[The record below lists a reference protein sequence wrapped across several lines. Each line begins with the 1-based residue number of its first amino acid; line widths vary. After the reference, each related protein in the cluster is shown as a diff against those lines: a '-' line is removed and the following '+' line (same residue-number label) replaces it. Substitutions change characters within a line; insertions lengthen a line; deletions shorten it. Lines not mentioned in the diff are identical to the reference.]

1 MIVGALLTTLSS
13 CEKGFLETNPT
24 DQVSTDVLFSTTKNA
39 WTAVN
44 GIHRLMYNQI
54 FGSQPQGGQS
64 GIMSFLPLIAI
75 VVVFYFFMIRPQMK
89 KAKEQKKYIEALKKG
104 DKILTIGGIYG
115 KIVEVREDATIIME
129 VEDGTK
135 LKISKNAV
143 SNDATATLN
152 QN

>member
-1 MIVGALLTTLSS
+1 MNQLL
-13 CEKGFLETNPT
+13 
-24 DQVSTDVLFSTTKNA
+24 
-39 WTAVN
+39 
-44 GIHRLMYNQI
+44 ILMMGQ
-54 FGSQPQGGQS
+54 QQGQG

-89 KAKEQKKYIEALKKG
+89 KAKEQKKYIESLKKG

-115 KIVEVREDATIIME
+115 KIVEVKDDATIIME

-135 LKISKNAV
+135 MKISKNAV
-143 SNDATATLN
+143 SQDATGTLN